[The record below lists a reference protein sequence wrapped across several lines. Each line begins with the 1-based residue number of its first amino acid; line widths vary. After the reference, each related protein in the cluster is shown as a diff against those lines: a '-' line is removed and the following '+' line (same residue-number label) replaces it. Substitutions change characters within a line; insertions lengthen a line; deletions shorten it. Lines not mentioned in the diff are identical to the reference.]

1 MPENDMPEHDEVE
14 AATQKVLEDA
24 AKLVQELAT
33 PSSDPD
39 DWFRNLLY
47 GILKCS
53 LADYESVQI
62 GVERSMGEAAW
73 GKRNLTE
80 LRVITQYIL
89 ASRANA
95 EELRSQLVHDLRQFY
110 EALAKFQ
117 ELGHR
122 QVIAGLSD
130 LAEQAGPMQE
140 QFQEVLRKHVERGPQ
155 NQHLEAEAESYRQ
168 VLKELGLETASFKRT
183 RQMAADQGEA
193 IKDELE
199 AINTICSKL
208 LHRTALSI
216 ASATTPDSVAELGPM
231 LSTSSFSD
239 VLLIYDAIKKHI
251 ERFGCRPS
259 D

>member
-1 MPENDMPEHDEVE
+1 M
-14 AATQKVLEDA
+14 
-24 AKLVQELAT
+24 
-33 PSSDPD
+33 
-39 DWFRNLLY
+39 
-47 GILKCS
+47 
-53 LADYESVQI
+53 
-62 GVERSMGEAAW
+62 
-73 GKRNLTE
+73 E
-80 LRVITQYIL
+80 LRVITQYVL

-95 EELRSQLVHDLRQFY
+95 EEFRHQLAHDLRQFY
-110 EALAKFQ
+110 GALAKFQ

-122 QVIAGLSD
+122 QVVAGLAE
-130 LAEQAGPMQE
+130 LAEQAGPMQS
-140 QFQEVLRKHVERGPQ
+140 QFQGVLKKHVERGSQ

-168 VLKELGLETASFKRT
+168 VLKELGLETAPFKRT

-193 IKDELE
+193 IQDELE

-216 ASATTPDSVAELGPM
+216 ASATRHDSVTELGPS

-251 ERFGCRPS
+251 QRYGCHPP